1 MPKSRQFIVSVPLNF
16 SLETVIEAETEE
28 EAIKKADELEP
39 TEFDNFDVFYEWLGY
54 EYRRL
59 KEGMKIIK

>member
-16 SLETVIEAETEE
+16 SLETVIEAENE
-28 EAIKKADELEP
+28 EAALKKAYELEP
-39 TEFDNFDVFYEWLGY
+39 TEFDNFDVFYAWLGD

-59 KEGMKIIK
+59 KEGMKII